1 MKRLFALAVL
11 AGSASC
17 LNQPTL
23 VSINPEHA
31 YVDGCVDVV
40 VQGHHLGTTAT
51 ADIGGA
57 SLELTP
63 AEYDDDRL
71 EHAQDIGFLYN
82 GQVPPSP
89 SGERG
94 FFDVNL
100 TVDGEALS
108 LFKGFYYQT
117 CPASVVADS
126 WNFEGAAVV
135 GDTFSFVGCNLTA
148 ENVQGVF
155 YDENC
160 VEVATASITPT
171 CSTAQA
177 DMVVPQL
184 DDGIYT
190 FNLRHTDGTIADFGW
205 YTYDYYYGTTADT
218 AAIDCPGAL
227 VQIGATT
234 GTTTTGGS
242 K

>member
-1 MKRLFALAVL
+1 MKRLYASAVL
-11 AGSASC
+11 AGLAAC

-31 YVDGCVDVV
+31 YVDGCVDVM

-51 ADIGGA
+51 ADIGG
-57 SLELTP
+57 SPLELIA
-63 AEYDDDRL
+63 AEADPDGL
-71 EHAQDIGFLYN
+71 EHAQDVGFLYT

-89 SGERG
+89 TGERG

-100 TVDGEALS
+100 TVDGELLT

-117 CPASVVADS
+117 CPASVVADDWDIPS
-126 WNFEGAAVV
+126 PATV
-135 GDTFSFVGCNLTA
+135 GSTFSFVGCNLTA

-155 YDENC
+155 YDADC
-160 VEVATASITPT
+160 VEVATAPITPT

-184 DDGIYT
+184 DDGTYT

-218 AAIDCPGAL
+218 AAIDCPGAT
-227 VQIGATT
+227 VQIGAAA
-234 GTTTTGGS
+234 TTTGGS

>member
-1 MKRLFALAVL
+1 MKPLYASAILACL
-11 AGSASC
+11 TAC

-23 VSINPEHA
+23 VSVDPEHA

-51 ADIGGA
+51 ADIGGV
-57 SLELTP
+57 SMDLTP
-63 AEYDDDRL
+63 AAEDTAVPA
-71 EHAQDIGFLYN
+71 HATDVGFLYT

-94 FFDVNL
+94 FFDLNV
-100 TVDGEALS
+100 TVDGEEQK

-117 CPASVVADS
+117 CPASVVADDWS
-126 WNFEGAAVV
+126 VPSPAVV
-135 GDTFSFVGCNLTA
+135 GDTFSFTGCNLSADT
-148 ENVQGVF
+148 VQGVF

-160 VEVATASITPT
+160 VEVATAAITPT
-171 CSTAQA
+171 CSTARA
-177 DMVVPQL
+177 TMAVPQL
-184 DDGIYT
+184 DDGAYT
-190 FNLRHTDGTIADFGW
+190 FNLRHNDGTIADLGW

-218 AAIDCPGAL
+218 GAIDCPGAA
-227 VQIGATT
+227 VQIGAS
-234 GTTTTGGS
+234 GTPTTGGA